1 MFHVEQNAMPK
12 TENLDKIIQSLPHEP
27 GVYQFF
33 GADGIII
40 YVGKAKDLR
49 KRVSSYFNR
58 QKYENRKL
66 QVLVSKVSDIQYFV
80 VDSEAEALLLENS
93 LVKKHQPRYN
103 ILLKDDKTFPWICIR
118 NEHFPRVFLT
128 RNRSLSDSVYFGPY
142 TSVKVVRSLLDMF
155 RQLYHLRT
163 CPLLLSADNIAK
175 RKFKVCLEHHIGNCL
190 GPCVGLQSEADYNES
205 ITQIRNILKGNIQDV
220 LSFMRKQME
229 ILAASYKF
237 EEAAKLK
244 EKYSMLDSF
253 RHRSTVVSNQI
264 RNVEVYSIVDE
275 PRHAFVNFMRI
286 VDGAIVQ
293 THTVE
298 IIKVLDEP
306 KDELLAY
313 AIMDIRQ
320 STGEV
325 SPEIIVPF
333 ELTIEFEGARSV
345 VPKIGEKRKLLEL
358 SERNARFFM
367 LERNKQLESAAPKS
381 SAQRIL
387 ERLQT
392 DLNLSTL
399 PLHIECFDNSN
410 IQGTNPV
417 AACVVFKNARPYK
430 SDYRHFT
437 IKTVE
442 GSNDFA
448 SMEEVVYRRY
458 RRMLD
463 EGSTLPN
470 LIVIDGG
477 KGQLSSA
484 FAALASL
491 GIEAQLPIIG
501 IAKRLE
507 EIFRPGDSVPLYL
520 DKKSESLKLI
530 QHMRNEAHRFGIT
543 FHRQKRSAG
552 MVKSA
557 LEDIEGIG
565 PKTIERLLNTFKS
578 VDNIRLASH
587 EQLAV
592 LVGEEKA
599 ARVLSGLKG

>member
-1 MFHVEQNAMPK
+1 M
-12 TENLDKIIQSLPHEP
+12 
-27 GVYQFF
+27 
-33 GADGIII
+33 
-40 YVGKAKDLR
+40 
-49 KRVSSYFNR
+49 
-58 QKYENRKL
+58 
-66 QVLVSKVSDIQYFV
+66 VSKVSDIQYFV